1 MTGTVPG
8 DARRRRDHGDCGVAE
23 ELIERVLDGECSAE
37 LVETVERHLDT
48 CEQCRA
54 RVENVRVL
62 KQAVRSACWGEVA
75 PETVRARVAELHVSW
90 RATVVR
96 RSDP

>member
-8 DARRRRDHGDCGVAE
+8 DPRHRDERGDCGVAE

-37 LVETVERHLDT
+37 LVGTVEQHLDT
-48 CEQCRA
+48 CERCRA
-54 RVENVRVL
+54 RFEDVRTL

-75 PETVRARVAELHVSW
+75 PETVRARVSELHVNW

-96 RSDP
+96 SET